1 MFASEKFHFSR
12 RFVLSLTEL
21 ERDRFDRVRLTSIE
35 IFLRFDLSKVFVIQ
49 IVLLILDFFDY
60 FEHDFHVR
68 ISSAQKSV
76 DDDRSDDDAKLIHSI
91 FVDDFCSLSQL
102 EDSVIKLAN
111 DFEVFH
117 RYD

>member
-1 MFASEKFHFSR
+1 MFASEKFHFLR
-12 RFVLSLTEL
+12 RLVLSLIEL

-35 IFLRFDLSKVFVIQ
+35 IFLRFDFSRVSAIQ
-49 IVLLILDFFDY
+49 IVFLILDFFDY

-76 DDDRSDDDAKLIHSI
+76 DDDRFDDDAKLIHSI
-91 FVDDFCSLSQL
+91 FVDDFCFFSQL
-102 EDSVIKLAN
+102 EDFVIELAN
-111 DFEVFH
+111 DLEAFH